1 MRRLNKTGGDRQ
13 ELNGKRHYL
22 SRETMCRKVAEG
34 EEEEEE
40 EEEEDIREDQK
51 DVTATRLFPAGI
63 RRGGT
68 R

>member
-1 MRRLNKTGGDRQ
+1 
-13 ELNGKRHYL
+13 
-22 SRETMCRKVAEG
+22 MCRKVAEG